1 MTLKKALTGF
11 GAAAAALAI
20 VLSGTPTSF
29 AAPVPT
35 GKAKAGDECARAGLV
50 AKGRGAE
57 GSDLTCTLMTTT
69 SYAGELRW
77 WYKDLK
83 PLTNLDWVVP
93 ANPGGYSQTSTAI
106 SESLKKEGLLSTYTS
121 VFKPGAGGTVGL
133 GFFQEIKAKPESVLI
148 TGLAMAGGIPS
159 NKSPL
164 KLENSTPIAKVMR
177 EYQALVVPATS
188 KYKTLSAFLSDWKAN
203 PTMAISGGSLGS
215 TDHQFI
221 GLLAKAAGIDPKKM
235 NFVVHSGG
243 PEVIASLLSGATVAG
258 TSGSAEFQAQVAAG
272 KLRVLAISS
281 AKRLPGF
288 NAKTLK
294 EQGIDLVYGN
304 WRGVMATADLSE
316 ANRLNMVKVFD
327 AMRGTATWKG
337 YLKQYNWDDEWLAG
351 KAYGD
356 FLKKELPLVAGV
368 IKDLG
373 LGG

>member
-1 MTLKKALTGF
+1 MSLKKVLTGA
-11 GAAAAALAI
+11 GVVATSLAL
-20 VLSGTPTSF
+20 VFSGTVSAS

-35 GKAKAGDECARAGLV
+35 GKAKAGAECGREGLT

-57 GSDLTCTLMTTT
+57 GSDLRCIKLTTT
-69 SYAGELRW
+69 TAAGQLRW
-77 WYKDLK
+77 WYPDLK
-83 PLTNLDWVVP
+83 PLKNLDWVVP

-106 SESLKKEGLLSTYTS
+106 SESLKKEGLLSTYSS

-133 GFFQEIKAKPESVLI
+133 AFFQEIKAKPESVLI

-164 KLENSTPIAKVMR
+164 KLDASTPIAKVMR
-177 EYQALVVPATS
+177 EYQALAVPATS
-188 KYKTLSAFLSDWKAN
+188 KYKTLAQFLADWKAN
-203 PTMAISGGSLGS
+203 PKLPISGGSLGS

-221 GLLAKAAGIDPKKM
+221 GLLAKAAGIDPKAM

-243 PEVIASLLSGATVAG
+243 PEVIASLLSGATIAG

-272 KLRVLAISS
+272 KMRVLAISS

-294 EQGIDLVYGN
+294 EQGVDLVYGN
-304 WRGVMATADLSE
+304 WRGVMATADLPE
-316 ANRLNMVKVFD
+316 ADRLNMVKVFD
-327 AMRGTATWKG
+327 AMRGTATWQG
-337 YLKQYNWDDEWLAG
+337 YLKQYNWDDEWAAG
-351 KAYGD
+351 KEYGA
-356 FLKKELPLVAGV
+356 FLKVQLPLVAGV